1 MALTLKLSRTGI
13 NSTGTEMYISDVTG
27 NYSEDNEGG
36 WGFPNTVRE
45 TSALVFQAIYHSS
58 SGDSEEEIVT
68 YDPET
73 VSSITINTSKDGY
86 YEVIA
91 VALPKTAPVV
101 EGGYGWNGS
110 IVQLVGGELVTKTPQ
125 ELFKD
130 PLFTEA
136 VSFKTMLLA
145 RLAIYRNRTNLD
157 LVKLKQSKQDDRSHN
172 REIADKDVHFSFVR
186 GLLEGARYLW
196 CIDSYVESQLLV
208 ESFNELLLENGN

>member
-1 MALTLKLSRTGI
+1 MALALKLSRTGI

-36 WGFPNTVRE
+36 WGFPNTTRE
-45 TSALVFQAIYHSS
+45 TSALVFQVLYHSS
-58 SGDSEEEIVT
+58 TGDTNEEIVT

-73 VSSITINTSKDGY
+73 VSNITVNTSKDGY
-86 YEVIA
+86 YEILA
-91 VALPKTAPVV
+91 AAIPKTVPTI
-101 EGGYGWNGS
+101 EGSYGWDSG
-110 IVQLVGGELVTKTPQ
+110 IVQLTNGQLVTKTVQ
-125 ELFKD
+125 DLYKD
-130 PLFTEA
+130 PLFLET

-172 REIADKDVHFSFVR
+172 REIADKDNHFSFVR

-196 CIDSYVESQLLV
+196 CIDSYTESQLLV
-208 ESFNELLLENGN
+208 ESFNELIADNGN